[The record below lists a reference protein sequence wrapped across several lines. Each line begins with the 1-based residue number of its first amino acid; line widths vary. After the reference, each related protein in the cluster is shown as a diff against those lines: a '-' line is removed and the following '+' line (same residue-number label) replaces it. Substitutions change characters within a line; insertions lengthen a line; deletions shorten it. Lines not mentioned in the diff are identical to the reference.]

1 MSKKIIYIL
10 VGAAVVFFVISLV
23 IFFKSDSSSRQV
35 KSADAARGEAGTEVV
50 NPEFINVKVFFFTE
64 KSRQM
69 SPVLHEIEFSKTRED
84 LYRKFIELLM
94 KGEINHIAPITAATK
109 LRTLYYIEAENL
121 LVLDFSDELIID
133 TFPGGSDRELEF
145 IYFFVNNFCYNF
157 KEIKKVMF
165 LAAGNH
171 IKTLSGHI
179 DMENPFYPD
188 FRYIGE
194 E

>member
-10 VGAAVVFFVISLV
+10 VGTAVVFFIISLV
-23 IFFKSDSSSRQV
+23 IFFKSDRSSRQV
-35 KSADAARGEAGTEVV
+35 KSYTSSHGEPGSEAV

-64 KSRQM
+64 KSRKM

-84 LYRKFIELLM
+84 LYRKFFDLLL
-94 KGEINHIAPITAATK
+94 KGEENYIAPIPEAAK

-188 FRYIGE
+188 YNYIGE
-194 E
+194 